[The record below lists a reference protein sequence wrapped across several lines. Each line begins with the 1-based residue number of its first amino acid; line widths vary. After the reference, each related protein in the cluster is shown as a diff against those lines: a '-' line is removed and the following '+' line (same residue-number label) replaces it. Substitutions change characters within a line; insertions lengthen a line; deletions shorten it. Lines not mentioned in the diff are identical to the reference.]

1 MVFSP
6 DGKTLASAS
15 ARLRYHALLGPGGT
29 PGQRAASTC
38 SHPRCSLACSVRMA
52 RWLHQPPGTFTSC
65 SRQATTGEPSTFATH
80 GELVTS
86 LAFNPDGKT
95 PLASGMADNTI
106 VLWDVATGRTIGQP
120 LKGHTD
126 WVYSVAF
133 SPDGRT
139 PASGSKDNSIVLW
152 DIATQQPIGKP
163 LNGHTDW
170 VNSVA
175 FSPDGRG
182 LPRAVRTT
190 PYISGMQRR
199 TTPSAIRFEDTQVM
213 FSA

>member
-15 ARLRYHALLGPGGT
+15 TDGTMLFWDEAAHPASGPPLAQADRITALAFSPDGKMVAS
-29 PGQRAASTC
+29 AAGDIYIL
-38 SHPRCSLACSVRMA
+38 P
-52 RWLHQPPGTFTSC
+52 W
-65 SRQATTGEPSTFATH
+65 QATTGEPSTLANH

-95 PLASGMADNTI
+95 LASGMADNTI

-133 SPDGRT
+133 SPDGR
-139 PASGSKDNSIVLW
+139 
-152 DIATQQPIGKP
+152 
-163 LNGHTDW
+163 
-170 VNSVA
+170 
-175 FSPDGRG
+175 R
-182 LPRAVRTT
+182 LPRAARTIASS
-190 PYISGMQRR
+190 YGIWQRSNL
-199 TTPSAIRFEDTQVM
+199 SANP
-213 FSA
+213 